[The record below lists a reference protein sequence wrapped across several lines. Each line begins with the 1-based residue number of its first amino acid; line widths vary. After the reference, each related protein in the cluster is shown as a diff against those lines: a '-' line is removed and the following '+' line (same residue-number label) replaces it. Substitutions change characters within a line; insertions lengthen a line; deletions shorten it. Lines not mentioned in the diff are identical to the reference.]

1 MFIVN
6 AWRALASTRTT
17 AAIAIAMALMAF
29 VAVLVPQGD
38 TALALARY
46 ENSEAIQAFHT
57 WGLTTV
63 LESAWLKVLL
73 VLLAGNLVAL
83 AAASMRPQ
91 ATASKT
97 VELPDR
103 AAEDTKMV
111 AAKPEAAVE
120 ALRETFRS
128 IFGAPPAAERV
139 EGARVVMA
147 FNAGKQAKLAPL
159 WAHLGL
165 ILLVVGA
172 VWATQ
177 PPPGGKLMVR
187 ALLKVQDSRTGA
199 IGHFDMVQ
207 DDPRQFFQWRAQYV
221 IRSYSASRA
230 GLGPAIRL
238 ERAFP
243 DQQRR
248 DDFWVYRDAPEEFD
262 QKHRQGMVSI
272 SAKKLGIVPVP
283 GSGLTSS
290 GAAVLLLFG
299 LGFLVYGAAAG
310 TQAQGRLWID
320 VDGRDVRLAG
330 APQKAGDPLFTQ
342 AFRRWDLVART
353 ALTE

>member
-1 MFIVN
+1 VGADDGSRIGLAEGV
-6 AWRALASTRTT
+6 ARASRRQPCRVGRGEH
-17 AAIAIAMALMAF
+17 AA
-29 VAVLVPQGD
+29 
-38 TALALARY
+38 T
-46 ENSEAIQAFHT
+46 SH
-57 WGLTTV
+57 GL
-63 LESAWLKVLL
+63 E
-73 VLLAGNLVAL
+73 G
-83 AAASMRPQ
+83 R
-91 ATASKT
+91 
-97 VELPDR
+97 R
-103 AAEDTKMV
+103 AARPRGGRHEDGRR
-111 AAKPEAAVE
+111 EA
-120 ALRETFRS
+120 RS
-128 IFGAPPAAERV
+128 RRRSPSGDVSFDIRCTTGRR
-139 EGARVVMA
+139 ARRRRARGQA